1 MKDFFEKFFIVEG
14 ILFGII
20 GILFFLRPFSTLVNL
35 VNVCGVLI
43 IVTGIFTLLRSF
55 SSSTKI
61 FLIING
67 IISILFGIILCISP
81 IDTVDTVSYFMWLYG
96 LLLDGVYLFII
107 SLKYKSLGFN
117 FNTIYSILL
126 VLLGLIIL
134 ANPVI
139 AIAATPYILGT
150 YFVVMAICEI
160 FLGFQI

>member
-43 IVTGIFTLLRSF
+43 IITGIFTLLRSF

-81 IDTVDTVSYFMWLYG
+81 IDTVDILCGIWALIR
-96 LLLDGVYLFII
+96 GVYLFII

>member
-20 GILFFLRPFSTLVNL
+20 GILFFLRPFSNLVNL
-35 VNVCGVLI
+35 
-43 IVTGIFTLLRSF
+43 
-55 SSSTKI
+55 
-61 FLIING
+61 
-67 IISILFGIILCISP
+67 
-81 IDTVDTVSYFMWLYG
+81 DTVDTVAILCGIWALIR
-96 LLLDGVYLFII
+96 GVYLFII

>member
-1 MKDFFEKFFIVEG
+1 MLIIGYFLRMWWVMKDFFEKFFIVEG

-43 IVTGIFTLLRSF
+43 IVTGI
-55 SSSTKI
+55 
-61 FLIING
+61 
-67 IISILFGIILCISP
+67 
-81 IDTVDTVSYFMWLYG
+81 
-96 LLLDGVYLFII
+96 YLFII

>member
-67 IISILFGIILCISP
+67 IISILFGIILFISP
-81 IDTVDTVSYFMWLYG
+81 IDTVDTVAILCG
-96 LLLDGVYLFII
+96 LWALIRGVYLFII

>member
-1 MKDFFEKFFIVEG
+1 MQTVLMAG
-14 ILFGII
+14 WLALTLF
-20 GILFFLRPFSTLVNL
+20 
-35 VNVCGVLI
+35 LI
-43 IVTGIFTLLRSF
+43 YKVTEDKG
-55 SSSTKI
+55 KI
-61 FLIING
+61 FLIINS

-81 IDTVDTVSYFMWLYG
+81 IDTVDTVAILCGIWALIR
-96 LLLDGVYLFII
+96 GVYLFII

>member
-1 MKDFFEKFFIVEG
+1 M
-14 ILFGII
+14 
-20 GILFFLRPFSTLVNL
+20 
-35 VNVCGVLI
+35 
-43 IVTGIFTLLRSF
+43 
-55 SSSTKI
+55 
-61 FLIING
+61 
-67 IISILFGIILCISP
+67 CISP
-81 IDTVDTVSYFMWLYG
+81 IDTVDTVAILCGIWALIR
-96 LLLDGVYLFII
+96 GVYLFII

>member
-67 IISILFGIILCISP
+67 IISILCISP
-81 IDTVDTVSYFMWLYG
+81 IDTVDTVAILCGIWALIR
-96 LLLDGVYLFII
+96 GVYLFII

>member
-43 IVTGIFTLLRSF
+43 IVTGLLRSF

-81 IDTVDTVSYFMWLYG
+81 IDTVDTVAILCGIWALIR
-96 LLLDGVYLFII
+96 GVYLFII